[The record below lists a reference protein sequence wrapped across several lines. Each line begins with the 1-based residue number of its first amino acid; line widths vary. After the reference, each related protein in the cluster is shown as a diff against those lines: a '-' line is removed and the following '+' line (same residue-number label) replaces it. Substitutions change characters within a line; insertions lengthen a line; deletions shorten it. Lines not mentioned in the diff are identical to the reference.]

1 MGAQTYGGNARK
13 ARREEAARR
22 AENRKQQGGETRA
35 DAEEVLA
42 EYNATKNEN
51 PTPDGVSDAL
61 VDANRDFFYPLQG
74 ISDAPAKIVFTAH
87 KIEGIYDLD
96 NYVDGGIRERML
108 KQANDKLDD
117 IDEEA
122 KAKAE
127 GQALDESMGEIKS
140 FLKSYEN
147 NNADNPVGSVTLPL
161 FNGLKYTDGVAYNT
175 VSIGLLGALGDAGDF
190 TTEDGRMTGAA
201 KALGT
206 QFAARALGGLTT
218 TAAGAGIDKLL
229 KGTGAAGAITGAA
242 LGGDMVENFGAVAKS
257 ATRVSTAP
265 NERVLFDKVNLRS
278 FSFSFKMVAR
288 SPEEARMIKNII
300 KFFRQELYPEAIKI
314 TPEGAPFAYEFP
326 NVFSIE
332 VMNRQKYNPGFD
344 IQRCYL
350 TGVDTTFNGTATGLF
365 NDGQFVESEISLSF
379 SELSALDKSKIRK
392 GF

>member
-1 MGAQTYGGNARK
+1 MGAQTYGGNARE

-127 GQALDESMGEIKS
+127 GQTLEESMGEIKS

-161 FNGLKYTDGVAYNT
+161 ST
-175 VSIGLLGALGDAGDF
+175 V
-190 TTEDGRMTGAA
+190 
-201 KALGT
+201 
-206 QFAARALGGLTT
+206 
-218 TAAGAGIDKLL
+218 
-229 KGTGAAGAITGAA
+229 
-242 LGGDMVENFGAVAKS
+242 
-257 ATRVSTAP
+257 
-265 NERVLFDKVNLRS
+265 
-278 FSFSFKMVAR
+278 
-288 SPEEARMIKNII
+288 
-300 KFFRQELYPEAIKI
+300 
-314 TPEGAPFAYEFP
+314 
-326 NVFSIE
+326 
-332 VMNRQKYNPGFD
+332 
-344 IQRCYL
+344 
-350 TGVDTTFNGTATGLF
+350 
-365 NDGQFVESEISLSF
+365 
-379 SELSALDKSKIRK
+379 
-392 GF
+392 